1 MALVRS
7 RNRRTYVRSASRPR
21 SFPSVGARLASMPLP
36 KPNTAP
42 SRFITFVTFIL
53 VVAVLRVAHEVM
65 IPLALA
71 LLLSFLLSP
80 LVLRLRHWR
89 LPKPI
94 AIGITVTIASA
105 IIAAASWT
113 ITSQSLALLKDLPSY
128 EENLQ
133 SKIAALKRPEASGS
147 LSRTFVS
154 LERMWQN
161 LLAAAPELAPK
172 HADGRTPTP
181 VPVEVKAVAQSP
193 LDLAEQ
199 IAKTLGR
206 PLATAGIVVV
216 FVVVIL
222 FQREDLRSRFIRV
235 ISGGQLNIATE
246 AVDDAAKR
254 VSRYLAAQLVVNTVF
269 GLCIGTGLYFIGI
282 PHAPLWGLLATMLRF
297 VPFLGPI
304 LAVILPL
311 TLAVAVDPGWSMM
324 GWTLALFLVA
334 ELITNNVI
342 EVVVYGTST
351 GISALALI
359 TAAVFWSWVWGP
371 VGLLLSTPLTVCLL
385 VIGQY
390 VPGLKFL
397 SVLLGSEPA
406 LDPAAE
412 FYQRMLAM
420 DQEEMFASAEAYVEQ
435 RSLAAFYDEVFVP
448 ALLLSEI
455 DRHNGVLAEVRQ
467 RFILE
472 SSRELIDE
480 LGQRSSESSRDDSSS
495 GDTLPDTDKH
505 PLVRPRTIV
514 GVPAHDEADE
524 LIAHMLVQLLRENGC
539 AARVES
545 LSRSSTENLPS
556 THRDD
561 VVFISALPPSTIG
574 SASRACRHIKQ
585 RNPATKIV
593 VGIWNGEGP
602 IENLR
607 RRLLPSGADAIA
619 VRLTEAVTQLKER
632 ALGQSSSAAPSP
644 ASPKT
649 AIIAENKIRDAKA
662 EDVMEIVLRE
672 AAQAFGVPVALVS
685 ILETDRH
692 FWHPSSPPTTDG
704 GIAEIPA
711 ASPDVLASETGVVVN
726 DIAKEDRLA
735 SNPALTKRGVRS
747 FATAPLRTRGGHLVG
762 NLCVVDTRPR
772 EFGEYELHQLE
783 KLAAELMTAM
793 ERPEALAT

>member
-1 MALVRS
+1 
-7 RNRRTYVRSASRPR
+7 
-21 SFPSVGARLASMPLP
+21 MPLS
-36 KPNTAP
+36 KPTTAP
-42 SRFITFVTFIL
+42 SRFITFITFVL

-80 LVLRLRHWR
+80 LVVRLRHWR
-89 LPKPI
+89 FPKPVAI
-94 AIGITVTIASA
+94 AITVTIAFA
-105 IIAAASWT
+105 VIGAASWT

-133 SKIAALKRPEASGS
+133 NKIAALKRPEASGS

-172 HADGRTPTP
+172 HADRRTPTP
-181 VPVEVKAVAQSP
+181 VPVEVKAVASSP
-193 LDLAEQ
+193 LDLAQQ
-199 IAKTLGR
+199 IAVTLGR

-216 FVVVIL
+216 FVIVIL

-235 ISGGQLNIATE
+235 ISGGKLNIATE
-246 AVDDAAKR
+246 AVDDAAQR

-269 GLCIGTGLYFIGI
+269 GLCIGTGLYFIGT
-282 PHAPLWGLLATMLRF
+282 PHAPLWGLLATLLRF
-297 VPFLGPI
+297 IPFLGPI

-311 TLAVAVDPGWSMM
+311 VLAVAVDPGWSMV
-324 GWTLALFLVA
+324 GWTLALFAAA

-342 EVVVYGTST
+342 EVLVYGTST

-397 SVLLGSEPA
+397 SVLIGSEPA

-420 DQEEMFASAEAYVEQ
+420 DQEEMFASADAYVEE

-467 RFILE
+467 KFILE
-472 SSRELIDE
+472 SGRELIDE
-480 LGQRSSESSRDDSSS
+480 LGQRPVKRSGAEETGSS
-495 GDTLPDTDKH
+495 GDNAQTDNR
-505 PLVRPRTIV
+505 PLARPTMIV

-539 AARVES
+539 PGRVES
-545 LSRSSTENLPS
+545 IAHSSHDETS
-556 THRDD
+556 SHREEI
-561 VVFISALPPSTIG
+561 VFISALPPSTLG
-574 SASRACRHIKQ
+574 SASRACRHIKH
-585 RNPATKIV
+585 RNPRTKV
-593 VGIWNGEGP
+593 VIGIWNGEGP

-607 RRLLPSGADAIA
+607 RRLMPAGADAIA
-619 VRLTEAVTQLKER
+619 VRLAEAVVQLKEL
-632 ALGQSSSAAPSP
+632 ALGETSSPGTLPP
-644 ASPKT
+644 ASAKRSAST
-649 AIIAENKIRDAKA
+649 IDKRAEVKA
-662 EDVMEIVLRE
+662 EDVMEITLRE
-672 AAQAFGVPVALVS
+672 AAQTCGVPVALVS
-685 ILETDRH
+685 IVETDRH
-692 FWHPSSPPTTDG
+692 FWRPYANS
-704 GIAEIPA
+704 AEEPA
-711 ASPDVLASETGVVVN
+711 ATQAVVPNGDDLVSETALAVS
-726 DIAKEDRLA
+726 DIAKEARYA
-735 SNPALTKRGVRS
+735 SNAALTKRGVQS
-747 FATAPLRTRGGHLVG
+747 FATVPLRTRGGHLVG

-772 EFGEYELHQLE
+772 DFGDRELTRLQELG
-783 KLAAELMTAM
+783 AELMASLD
-793 ERPEALAT
+793 RPEAVAAQAD

>member
-1 MALVRS
+1 
-7 RNRRTYVRSASRPR
+7 
-21 SFPSVGARLASMPLP
+21 MPLP
-36 KPNTAP
+36 KPTTAP

-53 VVAVLRVAHEVM
+53 VVAVLRIAHEVM

-80 LVLRLRHWR
+80 LVVRLRHWR
-89 LPKPI
+89 LPKPLAI
-94 AIGITVTIASA
+94 AITVTIASA
-105 IIAAASWT
+105 VIAAASWT
-113 ITSQSLALLKDLPSY
+113 ITSQSLALLRDLPSY

-172 HADGRTPTP
+172 HADARTPMP
-181 VPVEVKAVAQSP
+181 VPVEVKAVASSP
-193 LDLAEQ
+193 LDLAQQ
-199 IAKTLGR
+199 IATTLGR

-246 AVDDAAKR
+246 AVDDAATR

-269 GLCIGTGLYFIGI
+269 GLCIGTGLYFIGT

-304 LAVILPL
+304 LALVLPA
-311 TLAVAVDPGWSMM
+311 TLAVAVDPGWSMV
-324 GWTLALFLVA
+324 GWTLALFIVA

-359 TAAVFWSWVWGP
+359 TAAVFWSWIWGP

-420 DQEEMFASAEAYVEQ
+420 DQEEMFASAEAYVEE
-435 RSLAAFYDEVFVP
+435 RSLATFYDEVFLP

-467 RFILE
+467 KFILE

-480 LGQRSSESSRDDSSS
+480 LGQRAEQPADDPSRSSEIR
-495 GDTLPDTDKH
+495 PDTDQH
-505 PLVRPRTIV
+505 PLVRSRPIV

-539 AARVES
+539 TARVERLTDS
-545 LSRSSTENLPS
+545 HTERSTSEP
-556 THRDD
+556 REEI
-561 VVFISALPPSTIG
+561 VFISALPPSTLG
-574 SASRACRHIKQ
+574 SASRACRQIKH
-585 RNPATKIV
+585 RNPAAKIV

-602 IENLR
+602 PEHLR
-607 RRLLPSGADAIA
+607 RRLQPAGADAIA

-632 ALGQSSSAAPSP
+632 ALPQPSSSAESP
-644 ASPKT
+644 TQPKP
-649 AIIAENKIRDAKA
+649 AEVDLSKSSDAKP
-662 EDVMEIVLRE
+662 EDVMEIVFRQ
-672 AAQAFGVPVALVS
+672 AAQAFSVPVALVS
-685 ILETDRH
+685 ILETDPH
-692 FWHPSSPPTTDG
+692 FWHPSSLPSTDPTQ
-704 GIAEIPA
+704 AAMPA
-711 ASPDVLASETGVVVN
+711 MNNDPLASENAIVVN
-726 DIAKEDRLA
+726 DVTKEARFA
-735 SNPALTKRGVRS
+735 SNPALTKRGVQS
-747 FATAPLRTRGGHLVG
+747 FVTAPLRTRSGHLVG

-772 EFGEYELHQLE
+772 DFGEHEAELLE
-783 KLAAELMTAM
+783 KLAAELMAAL